1 MISIERCQSAMN
13 IIQEKKPNPNEEIYI
28 KDNQWPLKGK
38 IEFLNYSTKYKNFSP
53 IILKKLN
60 FIINPSEKVGIVGK
74 NLSGKSTLIL
84 SLCRILESLDGK
96 ILIDE
101 TDISQINLD
110 SLRQNITIIPKD
122 PFIFEGTLK
131 ENIDPLNKHKE
142 KDILDILDNFNLFKE
157 IMNSQRRL
165 NFQIRKDGINLSKS
179 EKQLISFARAALKKS
194 KVVIFDECLHSF
206 DKDIESLIDDNI
218 DQFFK
223 NCTILY
229 VGNILDMINR
239 AERII
244 FLENGE
250 IVEDDTYDNLL
261 SNENSKFHNLYID
274 ILSQK

>member
-1 MISIERCQSAMN
+1 MSKYNEYSTR
-13 IIQEKKPNPNEEIYI
+13 KKPNPKEKIYI

-38 IEFLNYSTKYKNFSP
+38 IEFLNYSTKYKSYSP

-60 FIINPSEKVGIVGK
+60 CIIHPSEKIGIVGK

-96 ILIDE
+96 ILIDD

-131 ENIDPLNKHKE
+131 ENIDPLNKNKE
-142 KDILDILDNFNLFKE
+142 KDILEILDTFNLFKE
-157 IMNSQRRL
+157 IMNSKRRL

-194 KVVIFDECLHSF
+194 KVIILD
-206 DKDIESLIDDNI
+206 ESLNSMDKQTESIIDENI
-218 DQFFK
+218 DKLFQ

-229 VGNILDMINR
+229 IGNILDMINR
-239 AERII
+239 CERII

-250 IVEDDTYDNLL
+250 IVEDDTYENLL
-261 SNENSKFHNLYID
+261 ANQNSKFYGLYID
-274 ILSQK
+274 IITPKK